1 MASSENLTYKLFEFN
16 PFVINM
22 GKSFDNSGPA
32 VFGRITPKSTI
43 LAISSDNR
51 FVELSSEELGLCNQI
66 GDIRLCSQNI
76 FNKPS
81 KDTCLSSLFKADY
94 KTSIKLL

>member
-1 MASSENLTYKLFEFN
+1 MASSEPLTFKLFEYS

-22 GKSFDNSGPA
+22 GKSLDQPGPA
-32 VFGRITPKSTI
+32 VFGRITPKNTI
-43 LAISSDNR
+43 LAISLDNR
-51 FVELSSEELGLCNQI
+51 FVELSSEELSLCNKL

-81 KDTCLSSLFKADY
+81 KDTCSNSLYRADH
-94 KTSIKLL
+94 